1 MRVVDLEDAVR
12 DEAAECGG
20 YHGEGLEDGE
30 PEAELAPGVEER
42 EVVGDPCVEAGFED
56 SWSG

>member
-30 PEAELAPGVEER
+30 SEAELASRVEEG